1 MRKFIFLAL
10 ACFLNAK
17 VYIND
22 NSVLIERSVKSWIE
36 FRNAD
41 LVRQQYD
48 YSCGSA
54 SLATILKY
62 YYDDSDITERGI
74 IDEILK
80 SKGYALNE
88 NEVLKEGDNIISF
101 SDLSS
106 YAQKKGFK
114 AVGLAVDFESLSK
127 VKIPV
132 IIFVSVR
139 GIDHF
144 SVYKGMNKEYIYLA
158 DPSFGNIKIKIHR
171 FKEMFFQRQDPKYP
185 GKILAILPQKQ
196 DTSINKNFMNTENH
210 STFIYQIINQD
221 LIHRHFR

>member
-1 MRKFIFLAL
+1 MKKLIFLIL
-10 ACFLNAK
+10 GCLLSAK

-22 NSVLIERSVKSWIE
+22 NSVLIERPVKSWIE

-62 YYDDSDITERGI
+62 YYDDNGITERGI

-80 SKGYALNE
+80 SKGYELNE

-101 SDLSS
+101 SDLSN
-106 YAQKKGFK
+106 YAQTKGFK
-114 AVGLAVDFESLSK
+114 AVGLAVDFDTLSK

-144 SVYKGMNKEYIYLA
+144 SVYKGMDEEYIYLA
-158 DPSFGNIKIKIHR
+158 DPSFGNIKIKTHR
-171 FKEMFFQRQDPKYP
+171 FKEMFFQRKDPKYP

-210 STFIYQIINQD
+210 STFIYRIINQD
-221 LIHRHFR
+221 LIHHRFR

>member
-17 VYIND
+17 IYIND

-36 FRNAD
+36 FRNED

-62 YYDDSDITERGI
+62 YYGNNNITERGI

-80 SKGYALNE
+80 SKGYGLDE

-106 YAQKKGFK
+106 YAQTKGFK
-114 AVGLAVDFESLSK
+114 AVGLAVDFDTLSK

-144 SVYKGMNKEYIYLA
+144 SVYKGMDEEYVYLA

-171 FKEMFFQRQDPKYP
+171 FKEMFFQRKDPKYP

-196 DTSINKNFMNTENH
+196 DTGINKNFINTENH

-221 LIHRHFR
+221 LIHHNLR

>member
-1 MRKFIFLAL
+1 MKKFIFLAL

-22 NSVLIERSVKSWIE
+22 NSVLIERPIKSWVE
-36 FRNAD
+36 FRNEN

-54 SLATILKY
+54 SLASILKY
-62 YYDDSDITERGI
+62 YYNEGDVTERGI

-101 SDLSS
+101 SDLSN
-106 YAQKKGFK
+106 YAKNKGFK
-114 AVGLAVDFESLSK
+114 ALGLAVDFDTLSK
-127 VKIPV
+127 VKIP
-132 IIFVSVR
+132 IIVFVSVR

-144 SVYKGMNKEYIYLA
+144 SVYKGMDKEYVYLA

-171 FKEMFFQRQDPKYP
+171 FKEMFFQRKDLKYP

-196 DTSINKNFMNTENH
+196 DISINKNFMNTSND
-210 STFIYQIINQD
+210 STFIYKVINQD
-221 LIHRHFR
+221 LIHHPFR

>member
-1 MRKFIFLAL
+1 MKKFIFLAL

-17 VYIND
+17 IYIND
-22 NSVLIERSVKSWIE
+22 HSILIERPIKSWIE

-62 YYDDSDITERGI
+62 YYGDSDITESGI

-80 SKGYALNE
+80 SKGYQFNE
-88 NEVLKEGDNIISF
+88 NEVLKEGDNVISF
-101 SDLSS
+101 LDLSK
-106 YAQKKGFK
+106 YAQNKGFK
-114 AVGLAVDFESLSK
+114 AIGLAVDFDTLSK

-132 IIFVSVR
+132 VIFVSVR

-144 SVYKGMNKEYIYLA
+144 SVYKGMDEEYIYLA
-158 DPSFGNIKIKIHR
+158 DPSFGNIKIKVHQ
-171 FKEMFFQRQDPKYP
+171 FKEMFFQRKDLKYP

-196 DTSINKNFMNTENH
+196 DVSVNKNFMDIKKQ
-210 STFIYQIINQD
+210 SGFIHKIIDQD
-221 LIHRHFR
+221 LIHDRFR

>member
-74 IDEILK
+74 IDEILR

-106 YAQKKGFK
+106 YAQKKG
-114 AVGLAVDFESLSK
+114 S
-127 VKIPV
+127 
-132 IIFVSVR
+132 
-139 GIDHF
+139 
-144 SVYKGMNKEYIYLA
+144 
-158 DPSFGNIKIKIHR
+158 
-171 FKEMFFQRQDPKYP
+171 RQLDSQL
-185 GKILAILPQKQ
+185 ILRAYQK
-196 DTSINKNFMNTENH
+196 
-210 STFIYQIINQD
+210 
-221 LIHRHFR
+221 

>member
-1 MRKFIFLAL
+1 MKKFIFLAL

-22 NSVLIERSVKSWIE
+22 NSVLIERPIKSWVE
-36 FRNAD
+36 FRNEN

-54 SLATILKY
+54 SLASILKY
-62 YYDDSDITERGI
+62 CYNEGDVTERGI

-88 NEVLKEGDNIISF
+88 NEVLKEGDNIIFF
-101 SDLSS
+101 SDLSN
-106 YAQKKGFK
+106 YAKNKGFK
-114 AVGLAVDFESLSK
+114 ALGLAVDFDTLSK
-127 VKIPV
+127 VKIP
-132 IIFVSVR
+132 IIVFVSVR

-144 SVYKGMNKEYIYLA
+144 SVYKGMDKEYVYLA

-171 FKEMFFQRQDPKYP
+171 FKEMFFQRKDLKYP
-185 GKILAILPQKQ
+185 GKILAILPKKQ
-196 DTSINKNFMNTENH
+196 DISINKNFMNTSND
-210 STFIYQIINQD
+210 STFIYKVINQD
-221 LIHRHFR
+221 LIHHPFR

>member
-1 MRKFIFLAL
+1 MKKVIFLAL
-10 ACFLNAK
+10 GCILSAK

-22 NSVLIERSVKSWIE
+22 NSVLIERPVKSWIE
-36 FRNAD
+36 FRNAN

-62 YYDDSDITERGI
+62 YYDDSEITERGI

-80 SKGYALNE
+80 SKGYGLNE

-101 SDLSS
+101 SDLSN
-106 YAQKKGFK
+106 YAKNKGFK
-114 AVGLAVDFESLSK
+114 ALGLAVNFNALSK
-127 VKIPV
+127 VKMPV
-132 IIFVSVR
+132 VIFVSVR

-144 SVYKGMNKEYIYLA
+144 SVYKGMDKEYVYLA
-158 DPSFGNIKIKIHR
+158 DPSFGNIKIKIHT
-171 FKEMFFQRQDPKYP
+171 FKEMFFQRKDVKYP

-196 DTSINKNFMNTENH
+196 DTSINKNFMKEGND
-210 STFIYQIINQD
+210 STLIYKIIDQD
-221 LIHRHFR
+221 IIHHHIR

>member
-1 MRKFIFLAL
+1 MRKIIFLAL
-10 ACFLNAK
+10 VSFVNAK

-22 NSVLIERSVKSWIE
+22 NSVLIERSIKSWIE

-62 YYDDSDITERGI
+62 YYGDSDITERGI

-80 SKGYALNE
+80 SKGYGLDE

-101 SDLSS
+101 SDLSN
-106 YAQKKGFK
+106 YAQDKGFK
-114 AVGLAVDFESLSK
+114 AVGLAVDFDTLSK

-144 SVYKGMNKEYIYLA
+144 SVYKGMDEEYIYLA
-158 DPSFGNIKIKIHR
+158 DPSFGNIKIKIHQ
-171 FKEMFFQRQDPKYP
+171 FKKMFFQREDPKYP

-196 DTSINKNFMNTENH
+196 NVAISKNFMNISKKSGFNYM
-210 STFIYQIINQD
+210 ILNQD
-221 LIHRHFR
+221 LIHHRFR

>member
-17 VYIND
+17 IYIND

-62 YYDDSDITERGI
+62 YYGNSNITERGI

-80 SKGYALNE
+80 SKGYGLDE

-106 YAQKKGFK
+106 YAQTKGFK
-114 AVGLAVDFESLSK
+114 AVGLAVDFDTLSK

-144 SVYKGMNKEYIYLA
+144 SVYKGMDEEYVYLA

-171 FKEMFFQRQDPKYP
+171 FKEMFFQRKDPKYP

-196 DTSINKNFMNTENH
+196 DTGINKNFMNTANH
-210 STFIYQIINQD
+210 SLFIYQIINQD
-221 LIHRHFR
+221 LIHHNLR